1 MLDGAIRP
9 APFSALTKPIGSPML
24 NADSPTSRARAGTDP
39 ADGAR
44 AEPLLLARNVSKN
57 FGSTRA
63 LDRAGLTM
71 RPGEVVGLLGANGA
85 GKSTLSRIVSGH
97 LRPSGGEI
105 LFAGQPLD
113 LVSTRDAL
121 SRGIALVAQET
132 TLAPDL
138 TVLENIFLP
147 SLATRGRLS
156 YAAMRRQ
163 AGELLAGLGHEH
175 VLPLHAEVRTLSAA
189 QRQLVE
195 IAKAL
200 ALDARLV
207 IFDEPTASLS
217 STEVDR
223 LFDIMERLRN
233 SGRAIGFVSHR
244 LEEVFAIT
252 DRVTILREG
261 TVVAEDVPTSD
272 LTQGDIIQHMVGRE
286 IGAIYNARHV
296 TADDVGDVVF
306 EVRGLKSLPHVRD
319 VSFSVRSGE
328 ILGLGGLVGAGRSE
342 AVEAIWGLRPRQA
355 GEILVRGKVA
365 RLRRPLDAIRA
376 GLGFVAEDRRAQNIV
391 PDLSVR
397 ENLLIAQM
405 GQHRGFGRGYGK
417 RTERMHALIRDLGL
431 PADRLDTSL
440 LNYSGGM
447 QQKIIIARW
456 LLTEPDI
463 LILDEPTK
471 GVDIGT
477 RSSIYRMLQEAAD
490 AGLAVIVISSDFE
503 ELLGIAER
511 VVVVSDGL
519 TIADLPTS
527 RLTEEKL
534 TLLAAPR
541 TSTARNQALLQALV
555 DAHGGTAHWTLI
567 DGEEVICLAQAS
579 APGATG
585 AGLTAGAAT
594 IATETA
600 VPAAIRA
607 RAAEFTPEADGGR
620 KTLLTPMTDNRG
632 HDLGWIGLTLSGNAD
647 APSPDQIIDRV
658 RQLTRARD
666 H

>member
-1 MLDGAIRP
+1 MLDTDDTTIASPSAPGAGVSSRA
-9 APFSALTKPIGSPML
+9 APLLTALGVSKSFGKTHALTDAS
-24 NADSPTSRARAGTDP
+24 
-39 ADGAR
+39 
-44 AEPLLLARNVSKN
+44 
-57 FGSTRA
+57 
-63 LDRAGLTM
+63 LTM

-97 LRPSGGEI
+97 LRPSGGDI
-105 LFAGQPLD
+105 RFDGAPLE
-113 LVSTRDAL
+113 LASTRDAL

-132 TLAPDL
+132 SLAPDL
-138 TVLENIFLP
+138 SVLENIFLP
-147 SLATRGRLS
+147 DLATPGRLS
-156 YAAMRRQ
+156 FGTMRER
-163 AGELLAGLGHEH
+163 ASEILSGLGHEH
-175 VLPLHAEVRTLSAA
+175 VLPLQAEVRTLSAA

-217 STEVDR
+217 ATEVDR
-223 LFDIMERLRN
+223 LFDIMARLRDG
-233 SGRAIGFVSHR
+233 GRALGFVSHR

-252 DRVTILREG
+252 DRVTIIREG
-261 TVVAEDVPTSD
+261 RTVAEDVATST
-272 LTQGDIIQHMVGRE
+272 LTQGDIIQHMVGHD
-286 IGAIYNARHV
+286 IGAIYNARTV
-296 TADDVGDVVF
+296 EPGDVGETVF
-306 EVRGLKSLPHVRD
+306 EVVGLRSLPHVRD
-319 VSFSVRSGE
+319 VSFSVRAGE
-328 ILGLGGLVGAGRSE
+328 ILGVGGLVGAGRSE

-355 GEILVRGKVA
+355 GDIFVHGEAA
-365 RLRRPLDAIRA
+365 RLRKPVDAVRA

-405 GQHRGFGRGYGK
+405 GQHRGFGRGYSK
-417 RTERMHALIRDLGL
+417 RAERMNALIADLGL

-477 RSSIYRMLQEAAD
+477 RSSIYRLLQDAAD

-519 TIADLPTS
+519 TIADLPAS
-527 RLTEEKL
+527 KLTEEKL

-541 TSTARNQALLQALV
+541 TSTARNQALLQSLV
-555 DAHGGTAHWTLI
+555 DEHGGTAHWTLLGT
-567 DGEEVICLAQAS
+567 DERRDEVICLARAEADGS
-579 APGATG
+579 PG
-585 AGLTAGAAT
+585 AGLSAGGAAD
-594 IATETA
+594 AAETDI
-600 VPAAIRA
+600 PAALDA
-607 RAAEFTPEADGGR
+607 RSPEFVSEADGAR
-620 KTLLTPMTDNRG
+620 KTLLTQMTDRRG
-632 HDLGWIGLTLSGNAD
+632 HDLGWIGLTLPGG
-647 APSPDQIIDRV
+647 APAPDPGPIIARV
-658 RQLTRARD
+658 QRLTRTED
-666 H
+666 